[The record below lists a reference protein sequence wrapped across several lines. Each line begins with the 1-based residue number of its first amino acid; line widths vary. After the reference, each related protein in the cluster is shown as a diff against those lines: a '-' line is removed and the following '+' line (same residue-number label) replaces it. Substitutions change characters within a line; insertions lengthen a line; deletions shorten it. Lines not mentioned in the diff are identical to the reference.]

1 MISEKRSLLLKEQA
15 KLLALK
21 EYKGIV
27 KSISLSK
34 ILTLPIYIV
43 DILTLNGEEHKVKI
57 NAQTGSILK
66 EKTIPLT
73 KSRAKAYALR
83 QHKGII
89 ESIVLTNKQYEIVIL
104 GLDGKSHSVKID
116 AEIDVLAQGE
126 RNIQ

>member
-66 EKTIPLT
+66 EKRFL
-73 KSRAKAYALR
+73 
-83 QHKGII
+83 
-89 ESIVLTNKQYEIVIL
+89 
-104 GLDGKSHSVKID
+104 
-116 AEIDVLAQGE
+116 
-126 RNIQ
+126 

>member
-27 KSISLSK
+27 KSIALSK
-34 ILTLPIYIV
+34 IVTPPIYIV

-57 NAQTGSILK
+57 NAQTGRILK
-66 EKTIPLT
+66 EKMIPLT

-104 GLDGKSHSVKID
+104 GLDGKRHSVKID
-116 AEIDVLAQGE
+116 AEIDVLAQEE
-126 RNIQ
+126 RTVQ

>member
-21 EYKGIV
+21 EHKGIV

-57 NAQTGSILK
+57 PDNG
-66 EKTIPLT
+66 
-73 KSRAKAYALR
+73 
-83 QHKGII
+83 
-89 ESIVLTNKQYEIVIL
+89 
-104 GLDGKSHSVKID
+104 
-116 AEIDVLAQGE
+116 
-126 RNIQ
+126 